1 MKPISSRLL
10 RINLALLL
18 LTFFTSVHSQYYYKD
33 IVLTKQLADKQKL
46 YREQKVKTV
55 SYLSFDADKQP
66 IEGFS
71 CKQEVNPSFSQVL
84 TTTTTSLSG
93 TSENTNYFD
102 AKGLLIKSIDTT
114 DGNKTVTDYT
124 YAADGKIATITSVS
138 NSPGQFNM
146 KEQHIWSYNAQGKPE
161 KMVKIKNSNDTTYI
175 SFVLD
180 EKSNVAEEKSLH
192 KKQALPTVYYY
203 YDDQN
208 RLTDVVRYNNRA
220 KRLLPDYIFEYE
232 NNRLSTMLVA
242 EEGSSDYQKWYYSY
256 DEDGLKIQDACYSK
270 TKQLIGRVE
279 YEYVYYN

>member
-1 MKPISSRLL
+1 MKSISLGIILSVILL
-10 RINLALLL
+10 
-18 LTFFTSVHSQYYYKD
+18 SVQGQYYYKD
-33 IVLTKQLADKQKL
+33 ILLTKELMDKQQL
-46 YREQKVKTV
+46 YRQNKVKSV
-55 SYLSFDADKQP
+55 NYLSFDAGKQP

-71 CKQEVNPSFSQVL
+71 CRQEVNSNFTEI
-84 TTTTTSLSG
+84 TTSTTTSLSG
-93 TSENTNYFD
+93 ASENRSFFNNR
-102 AKGLLIKSIDTT
+102 GQLIKTIDTT
-114 DGNKTVTDYT
+114 DGNKTVTEYT
-124 YAADGKIATITSVS
+124 YTTDGKIAAITSLS
-138 NSPGQFNM
+138 TSPGEFILR
-146 KEQHIWSYNAQGKPE
+146 EQHYWSYNQQGKPE
-161 KMVKIKNSNDTTYI
+161 KMLKIKNNTDTTHI

-180 EKSNVAEEKSLH
+180 EKANVAEEKSVH
-192 KKQALPTVYYY
+192 KNSNLPTVYYY

-208 RLTDVVRYNNRA
+208 RITDVVRYNNRA

>member
-1 MKPISSRLL
+1 MKPTILGIVFLFLLSS
-10 RINLALLL
+10 A
-18 LTFFTSVHSQYYYKD
+18 HSQYFYKD
-33 IVLTKQLADKQKL
+33 LVLTKEQTDKQKI
-46 YREQKVKTV
+46 YRAQKVKTV
-55 SYLSFDADKQP
+55 SYLSFDGDKQP

-71 CKQEVNPSFSQVL
+71 CKQEVNPNFTQIV

-93 TSENTNYFD
+93 TSENTNFFD
-102 AKGLLIKSIDTT
+102 PKGQLIKSIDTT
-114 DGNKTVTDYT
+114 DGNRTVTDYR
-124 YAADGKIATITSVS
+124 YGADGKIASIISIS
-138 NSPGQFNM
+138 NSPGQFNL
-146 KEQHIWSYNAQGKPE
+146 KEQHIWTYSPQGKPE
-161 KMVKIKNSNDTTYI
+161 KMVKIKNNNDTTYV

-180 EKSNVAEEKSLH
+180 DKSNIAEEKSVH

-208 RLTDVVRYNNRA
+208 RITDVVRYNNRA

-232 NNRLSTMLVA
+232 NNRVSTMLVL